1 MLLNNTWLIHQKSK
15 STNRINKNTLKADFP
30 DTVLELSDFIFKT
43 NLISFRVILIGE
55 AIILSLF
62 IMINSEDD
70 AYSRSNYKILKFKM
84 MNKQPNC
91 ERKEKKGQ

>member
-1 MLLNNTWLIHQKSK
+1 M
-15 STNRINKNTLKADFP
+15 KADFP
-30 DTVLELSDFIFKT
+30 DTILELSGFIFKT

-55 AIILSLF
+55 AIILLLF
-62 IMINSEDD
+62 IMINREDD